1 MRSSADEGKVGS
13 GSGPVSVTVSTDNR
27 DLVTVKSPYEV
38 LVGSHLD
45 ETSVLVWSGEE
56 LW

>member
-1 MRSSADEGKVGS
+1 VRSSADEGKVGS

-27 DLVTVKSPYEV
+27 DLVAVSSPNEV
-38 LVGSHLD
+38 LVGGHLD
-45 ETSVLVWSGEE
+45 KSTVRVWSGEE